1 MTTSS
6 YEITVRSAAS
16 PQAVFDLLADAPGW
30 ASWAGPLIARASWE
44 REGDPAPGGVGAI
57 RRFGRWPQFSR
68 EQIVAYDPP
77 HHMAYAVLS
86 GMPVR
91 DYRADIDI
99 APEGAGTMI
108 RWRATFTPKIPG
120 TGALF
125 ANVLRAIVGGF
136 ARRAAKSAVGEPGI

>member
-1 MTTSS
+1 VSTSS

-16 PQAVFDLLADAPGW
+16 PQAVFDLLADASGW
-30 ASWAGPLIARASWE
+30 PRWAGPLIARASWE
-44 REGDPAPGGVGAI
+44 REGDPPPGGVGAI
-57 RRFGRWPQFSR
+57 RKFGRWPQTSR

-77 HHMAYAVLS
+77 HHLAYRVLS
-86 GMPVR
+86 GVPVR

-99 APEGAGTMI
+99 APEGAGTML

-125 ANVLRAIVGGF
+125 ARVLRAIVGGF
-136 ARRAAKSAVGEPGI
+136 ARRAAKFAVGEPGI